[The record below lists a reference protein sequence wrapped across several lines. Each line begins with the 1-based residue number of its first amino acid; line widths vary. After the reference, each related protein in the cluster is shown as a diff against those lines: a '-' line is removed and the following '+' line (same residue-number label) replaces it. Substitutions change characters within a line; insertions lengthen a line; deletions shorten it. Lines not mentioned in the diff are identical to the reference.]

1 MDEGSEVIPFMEKL
15 LVIAIGGN
23 AILEAK
29 ESGSASEQLE
39 NIRTAS
45 SHIAQLIQKGYNVVI
60 THGNGPQVGNILL
73 RNEIAE
79 GIAPVMPMDVCVAE
93 SQGQLGYMI
102 QQSLYNKLDELGIS
116 RRVASIVTQV
126 VVDPEDEAFENPTKP
141 IGPFYTEG
149 EAETLAKEKGWMLIE
164 DKARQG
170 YRRVVASP
178 EPKEIVESATIK
190 KLVEGDGDIIIA
202 AGGGGVPVIRTEQG
216 IIGVEAVV
224 DKDMASQVL
233 ASRIQAHI
241 FIMLTDVEKV
251 ALNFGK
257 PEQKDLDKIT
267 VAEAKEYLREGHFPP
282 GSMGPKIVSAIRFLE
297 GGGEEVIISTPENLE
312 SALERKKG
320 TRIVLD

>member
-1 MDEGSEVIPFMEKL
+1 MDASYEVIPFMEKL
-15 LVIAIGGN
+15 VVIAIGGN

-39 NIRTAS
+39 NIRTTS
-45 SHIAQLIQKGYNVVI
+45 GHIAHLIQKGYKIVV

-102 QQSLYNKLDELGIS
+102 QQSLLNELDKLGIS
-116 RRVASIVTQV
+116 RNVTSLITQV

-141 IGPFYTEG
+141 IGPFYPEG
-149 EAETLAKEKGWMLIE
+149 EAERLAKEKGWMLIE

-178 EPKEIVESATIK
+178 EPEEIVESATIE
-190 KLVEGDGDIIIA
+190 KLVEGDEEIIIA

-216 IIGVEAVV
+216 LSGAEAVV
-224 DKDMASQVL
+224 DKDKASQVL
-233 ASRIQAHI
+233 ASSIHAHI
-241 FIMLTDVEKV
+241 FIMLTNVEKV
-251 ALNFGK
+251 ALNYGK
-257 PEQKDLDKIT
+257 PEQEDLDKLT
-267 VAEAKEYLREGHFPP
+267 VAKAKGYLREGHFPP
-282 GSMGPKIVSAIRFLE
+282 GSMGPKIVSAVRFLE
-297 GGGEEVIISTPENLE
+297 GGGEQVIISTPENLE
-312 SALERKKG
+312 SALEEDKG
-320 TRIVLD
+320 TIIIPD